1 MPQFLAVVAYR
12 CLVAGVSTGSIDLQV
27 QWFDVADDSIVR
39 QQIEA
44 APVHAYKNSDH
55 ETVSWE
61 LVEVF
66 SVEPFAPTRS
76 GEEVA
81 GFIAKTSEIVDL
93 A

>member
-12 CLVAGVSTGSIDLQV
+12 CLVAGVPSGSIDLQV
-27 QWFDVADDSIVR
+27 KWFDVADDSIVR
-39 QQIEA
+39 QLIEA
-44 APVHAYKNSDH
+44 DPVHAYKNSDD

-61 LVEVF
+61 LAEVF
-66 SVEPFAPTRS
+66 SVEPFSPTRS

-81 GFIAKTSEIVDL
+81 GFIANTSELVDL